1 LWEFDKWELEFDKW
15 ELGRVLQNAAPYGNF
30 RNCTDSVTA
39 FGPKVKIG

>member
-1 LWEFDKWELEFDKW
+1 LWEFDKW

-30 RNCTDSVTA
+30 RNRMGSVTD

>member
-30 RNCTDSVTA
+30 RKRMGSGGG
-39 FGPKVKIG
+39 FWPES